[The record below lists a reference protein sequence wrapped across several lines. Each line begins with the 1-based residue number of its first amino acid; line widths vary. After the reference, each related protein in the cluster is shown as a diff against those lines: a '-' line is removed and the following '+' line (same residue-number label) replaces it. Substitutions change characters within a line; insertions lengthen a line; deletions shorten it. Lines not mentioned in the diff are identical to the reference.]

1 MDRKELAMEELTGF
15 LTNMT
20 KGEMM
25 FCGGI
30 VGTVLCLLIV
40 LIAMKVFEKSIKRTI
55 EKIMK
60 SL

>member
-1 MDRKELAMEELTGF
+1 MEELTGF

-25 FCGGI
+25 FYGGI

-40 LIAMKVFEKSIKRTI
+40 LIAMKVFEKSRKRTI

>member
-1 MDRKELAMEELTGF
+1 MEAITEFMTEL
-15 LTNMT
+15 T

-25 FCGGI
+25 FYGGI
-30 VGTVLCLLIV
+30 AGTVLCLLIV
-40 LIAMKVFEKSIKRTI
+40 LIAMKVFDKSRKRTI